1 MRIAAFGDIH
11 SNHIALEACLAKL
24 EQIEVDGIVFL
35 GDYVSDCAYPQK
47 TLELMREA
55 AKRYRC
61 WFIRGNREEYMIDHA
76 DGKSIWKNNSQS
88 GSVLY
93 TYENLTQ
100 DDIEWFRSLPITMK
114 VEIEDAPPFEI
125 CHGGHFR
132 SRLMLLPGREEF
144 DEELALMETDL
155 MLCAH
160 THETFIC
167 EKDGKTIA
175 NGGCVGLPSKGQT
188 GASFILLELTEGKW
202 VPQLIRVDYDV
213 EAVIR
218 EFHGSG
224 FMDRGHVWARAVTKS
239 LRTGQYYTLQC
250 IELVNQYAK
259 ETAISFE
266 EETLW
271 QRAAEVLEL

>member
-188 GASFILLELTEGKW
+188 GASFILLELIEGKW

>member
-1 MRIAAFGDIH
+1 M
-11 SNHIALEACLAKL
+11 
-24 EQIEVDGIVFL
+24 
-35 GDYVSDCAYPQK
+35 
-47 TLELMREA
+47 
-55 AKRYRC
+55 
-61 WFIRGNREEYMIDHA
+61 
-76 DGKSIWKNNSQS
+76 
-88 GSVLY
+88 
-93 TYENLTQ
+93 
-100 DDIEWFRSLPITMK
+100 
-114 VEIEDAPPFEI
+114 
-125 CHGGHFR
+125 
-132 SRLMLLPGREEF
+132 
-144 DEELALMETDL
+144 
-155 MLCAH
+155 
-160 THETFIC
+160 
-167 EKDGKTIA
+167 
-175 NGGCVGLPSKGQT
+175 GLPSKGQT

-218 EFHGSG
+218 EFHESG

>member
-100 DDIEWFRSLPITMK
+100 DDIEWFRSLPISMK

-125 CHGGHFR
+125 CHGGHYR

-167 EKDGKTIA
+167 EKDGKAIA

-218 EFHGSG
+218 EFHESG

>member
-11 SNHIALEACLAKL
+11 SNHIALEACLA
-24 EQIEVDGIVFL
+24 EIETIGVDGVVFL

-125 CHGGHFR
+125 CHGGHFL

-188 GASFILLELTEGKW
+188 GASFILLELIEGKW

-213 EAVIR
+213 EVVIR
-218 EFHGSG
+218 EFHESG

>member
-11 SNHIALEACLAKL
+11 SNHIALEACLTKL

-61 WFIRGNREEYMIDHA
+61 WFIRGNREEYMLDHA
-76 DGKSIWKNNSQS
+76 DGKNVWKNNSQS

-100 DDIEWFRSLPITMK
+100 DDIEWFRSLPISMK

-125 CHGGHFR
+125 CHGGHYR

-144 DEELALMETDL
+144 DEELALMETNL

-167 EKDGKTIA
+167 EKAGKTIA

-218 EFHGSG
+218 EFHESG

>member
-76 DGKSIWKNNSQS
+76 DGKSVWKNNSQS

-114 VEIEDAPPFEI
+114 VEFEDAPPFEI
-125 CHGGHFR
+125 CHGGHCR

-218 EFHGSG
+218 EFHESG

>member
-144 DEELALMETDL
+144 DEELALMETNL

-188 GASFILLELTEGKW
+188 GASFILLELIEGKW

>member
-24 EQIEVDGIVFL
+24 EQIGVDGIAFL
-35 GDYVSDCAYPQK
+35 GDYVSDCACPQK

-55 AKRYRC
+55 SKRYRC

-76 DGKSIWKNNSQS
+76 DGKSVWKNNSQS

-100 DDIEWFRSLPITMK
+100 EDIEWFRSLPITMK
-114 VEIEDAPPFEI
+114 VEIEGAPPFEI
-125 CHGGHFR
+125 CHGGHLR

-144 DEELALMETDL
+144 DEELAQMETDL

-175 NGGCVGLPSKGQT
+175 NGGCVGLPSSGQT
-188 GASFILLELTEGKW
+188 DASFVLLELTAGKW
-202 VPQLIRVDYDV
+202 VPQLIRVAYDV

-218 EFHGSG
+218 EFHESG
-224 FMDRGHVWARAVTKS
+224 FMERGHVWARAVTKS